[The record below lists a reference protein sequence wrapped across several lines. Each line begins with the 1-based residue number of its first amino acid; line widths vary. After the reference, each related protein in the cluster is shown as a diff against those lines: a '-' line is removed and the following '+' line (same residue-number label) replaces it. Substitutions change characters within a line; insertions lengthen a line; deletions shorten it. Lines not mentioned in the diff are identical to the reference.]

1 MEVKLEKVCMMK
13 KYSVIAVA
21 SLLATNLLTFPSSS
35 LAEIE
40 NKTRNNIEALQS
52 IHSDRQSELQKQ
64 LEVIQEQQMELE
76 KRKDIL
82 KQQAELF
89 IKVDELKQ
97 KKEELLKQGSEDKG
111 CFLFFYNEIFKR
123 TPFHLHLIFIS
134 LVYSSDTSDAK

>member
-1 MEVKLEKVCMMK
+1 MIIKESYILHMVGNMMEVKLEKVCMMK

-40 NKTRNNIEALQS
+40 NKTGNNIEALQS

-76 KRKDIL
+76 KER
-82 KQQAELF
+82 
-89 IKVDELKQ
+89 
-97 KKEELLKQGSEDKG
+97 
-111 CFLFFYNEIFKR
+111 IF
-123 TPFHLHLIFIS
+123 
-134 LVYSSDTSDAK
+134 

>member
-40 NKTRNNIEALQS
+40 NKTRNSIEALPVINS
-52 IHSDRQSELQKQ
+52 SKQSELQKQ

-82 KQQAELF
+82 KQQEELF
-89 IKVDELKQ
+89 VKVGELKQ
-97 KKEELLKQGSEDKG
+97 KKEELLK
-111 CFLFFYNEIFKR
+111 
-123 TPFHLHLIFIS
+123 
-134 LVYSSDTSDAK
+134 